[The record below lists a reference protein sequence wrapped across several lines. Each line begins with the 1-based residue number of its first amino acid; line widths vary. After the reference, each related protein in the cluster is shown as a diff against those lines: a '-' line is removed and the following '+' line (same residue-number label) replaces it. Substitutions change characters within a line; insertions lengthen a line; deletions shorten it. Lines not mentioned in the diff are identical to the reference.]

1 MGIIGKACSS
11 CGAEDVALEVIGARA
26 APHTTDEIGYHFGSA
41 AALCSRCNSPVAF
54 TIVNERPTK
63 YSAMVSLLTQLVSEP
78 HSAESIGLQ
87 ITWMSPAP
95 RTPTIPAHVPPIVE
109 RLMLQAERNYRIE
122 GNEEAAAVMYSR
134 ALENTLQDKFPEL
147 YGPLAARIEQ
157 LVAANVFP
165 ATMNDWAE
173 ETGVLGDDAARA
185 LDSVDRNQLRILR
198 GFTNATLRQ
207 LYTLPADAKN
217 IQS

>member
-1 MGIIGKACSS
+1 MGTIGKACSS
-11 CGAEDVALEVIGARA
+11 CGAKDVAFEVIGARA
-26 APHTTDEIGYHFGSA
+26 APRSTDEIGYHFGSA
-41 AALCSRCNSPVAF
+41 AAVCPRCNSAVAF

-63 YSAMVSLLTQLVSEP
+63 HSAMVSLLTQLVSEP

-95 RTPTIPAHVPPIVE
+95 RTPAIPTHAPPIVE

-122 GNEEAAAVMYSR
+122 GNEEASAVMYSR
-134 ALENTLQDKFPEL
+134 ALENALQDKFPKL

-165 ATMNDWAE
+165 ATMNEWAG

-185 LDSVDRNQLRILR
+185 LDGVDRNQLRILR

-207 LYTLPADAKN
+207 IYSLPADAKN
-217 IQS
+217 VES